1 LVEPTAWV
9 GCLSNDLFLQWS
21 GHTTLWHRQPG
32 ICETVH
38 VLPPSTRLVIELF
51 ESSPSVLFCVKG
63 ADGRYLVVN
72 DMFVRRMRRRQAG
85 DLIGRTVDD
94 FFPPDLAVAY
104 RAEDRALLQSGMTR
118 KNQLEVITDDE
129 GRREWFLT
137 TRVLHREAG
146 FNDVIVAVSTNTELG
161 SSADDLGAGLRAAT
175 DLAAQPGRRGLRVTD
190 LADAARLSTD
200 QLERA
205 MRRVLGVSPKQHLMA
220 IRLER
225 AASLLV
231 TTNES
236 LSDVAV
242 ACDYYDQSQFTTYF
256 KEAYGVTPRQFRM
269 TSAPA
274 QTSDEAMDSTGS
286 IDTVDKV
293 DQVNPMESQQSWT
306 KSWTNGTS
314 LTGVPT

>member
-1 LVEPTAWV
+1 
-9 GCLSNDLFLQWS
+9 
-21 GHTTLWHRQPG
+21 
-32 ICETVH
+32 

-72 DMFVRRMRRRQAG
+72 DMFVRRMR
-85 DLIGRTVDD
+85 IGRTVDD
-94 FFPPDLAVAY
+94 FFPVDLALAY
-104 RAEDRALLQSGMTR
+104 RAEDRALLQSGVTR

-146 FNDVIVAVSTNTELG
+146 FDDVIVAVSTNTELG
-161 SSADDLGAGLRAAT
+161 SRSGDLGAGLRAAT
-175 DLAAQPGRRGLRVTD
+175 DLVAQPGRRGLRVSD
-190 LADAARLSTD
+190 LADAAGLSTD

-220 IRLER
+220 IRLDR
-225 AASLLV
+225 AAGLLA
-231 TTNES
+231 TTTDS
-236 LSDVAV
+236 LSDIAA

-269 TSAPA
+269 TSAPPRTGDESLEHA
-274 QTSDEAMDSTGS
+274 KVGQSD
-286 IDTVDKV
+286 
-293 DQVNPMESQQSWT
+293 
-306 KSWTNGTS
+306 
-314 LTGVPT
+314 LL